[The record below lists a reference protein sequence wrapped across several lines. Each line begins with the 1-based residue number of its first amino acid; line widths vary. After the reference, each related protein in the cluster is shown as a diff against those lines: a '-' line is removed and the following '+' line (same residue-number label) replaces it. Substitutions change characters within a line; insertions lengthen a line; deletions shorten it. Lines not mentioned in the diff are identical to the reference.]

1 MRILINTLAPLQ
13 KWFLDELKALGET
26 AFLHKLASPQKTE
39 FLKDAVL
46 MVCSGGSRADAE
58 LLKAMPKLKL
68 ITVYGTG
75 YDGIALDEC
84 RQRGI
89 AVTNTPGVMKEDVA
103 DTACAL
109 LLNCARRFPQ
119 AYRHI
124 KSGAWLKSSFELST
138 SLHGMRT
145 GIAGMGAIGK
155 EIARKLSLGFS
166 CEIAYFARHEQK
178 DLPYRFF
185 NDLTKLA
192 SWAQALILIL
202 PGGKSTFHI
211 VNDAV
216 LKALGPEG
224 LLINVGRGSLVDTR
238 ALIKALDENI
248 IGGCGLDVFE
258 REPCM
263 PAELLRQERAL
274 LLPHAGSA
282 TLYSRDA
289 MATCVL
295 DNIKEFLQ
303 NGRTKTLVPQLK
315 ESLQK

>member
-13 KWFLDELKALGET
+13 KWFLDELDALGET
-26 AFLHKLASPQKTE
+26 AFLHKLSSEKKE
-39 FLKDAVL
+39 KFLKDSEL
-46 MVCSGGSRADAE
+46 MVCSGGSRADAD

-75 YDGIALDEC
+75 YDGIAVDEC
-84 RQRGI
+84 KKLGI
-89 AVTNTPGVMKEDVA
+89 AVTNTPDVMKEDVA

-109 LLNCARRFPQ
+109 LLNCTRRFAQ

-124 KSGAWLKSSFELST
+124 KSGDWLKSSFSLSP

-145 GIAGMGAIGK
+145 GIAGMGVIGK
-155 EIARKLSLGFS
+155 EIARKLSLGFD

-202 PGGKSTFHI
+202 PGGKNTFHI
-211 VNDAV
+211 VNDQV
-216 LKALGPEG
+216 LKALGPQG
-224 LLINVGRGSLVDTR
+224 ILINVGRGSLVDTR
-238 ALIKALDENI
+238 SLIRALEEHTIF
-248 IGGCGLDVFE
+248 GCGLDVFE

-263 PAELLRQERAL
+263 PSELLRQDRAL
-274 LLPHAGSA
+274 LLPHVGSA
-282 TLYSRDA
+282 TTYSRDA
-289 MATCVL
+289 MAKCVL
-295 DNIKEFLQ
+295 DNIREFLK
-303 NGRTKTLVPQLK
+303 NGRTKTPVPELK
-315 ESLQK
+315 ENLQK